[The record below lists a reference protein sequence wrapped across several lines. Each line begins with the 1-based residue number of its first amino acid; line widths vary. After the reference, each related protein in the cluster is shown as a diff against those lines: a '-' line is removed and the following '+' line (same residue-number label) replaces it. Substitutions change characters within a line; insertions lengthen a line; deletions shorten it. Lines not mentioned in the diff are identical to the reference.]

1 MVPGANYNTIF
12 IPTMNNRCTTVR
24 AERRMRHTVNEDI
37 RARLPRR
44 PAGAPVRRYEQKY
57 NQDVYKQ
64 I

>member
-1 MVPGANYNTIF
+1 
-12 IPTMNNRCTTVR
+12 MNNLCTTVR

-44 PAGAPVRRYEQKY
+44 LAGAPVRRYEQKY